1 MSKYDSIKE
10 QIKKDYETTPKSLR
24 QLAKEYNV
32 SYDTVWTWSKKFNW
46 TSSVT
51 KIKTDVRTTSQEIV
65 NIAKNLF
72 ENTSMNLKEISD
84 NINIP
89 RNTIQVWKQKYNW
102 IKKEQYLEEYK
113 HNLDKRGQHINLE
126 DDSTQLIK
134 KLYETTSL
142 SVVEISNIV
151 NLTIDQVW
159 NRINKFNFQRTTEL
173 KHQAQSNKI
182 KKIIANMSEEQKQQQ
197 RQKMSKTN
205 KEIWANR
212 SENKKQ
218 EIIQHRLETINNKSE
233 KELQEIRNK
242 ISESVKKKIPE
253 INYKRIIN
261 MKKAKSLTGK
271 YFDSNYET
279 KIYDICIKNNLI
291 TETQVPIQYINKSGK
306 SLIDFK
312 INNELYECKG
322 SHLLKDVYKNSKI
335 EDKLNLYSSK
345 YITVVTDKQGIDIL
359 KQYNNFVYK
368 TQPINYISINNTE
381 EELKNILQFNKK
393 LYFDI
398 MYNFLKRNNI
408 NFKCN
413 VQQNKHY
420 FDFIVDGLKFIIL
433 DINSIKQQE
442 QYLRDNKIIVITN
455 KLNNSL
461 IPKPNSTESNGLKY
475 LSKCPNPLIG
485 IDIDLLKNPQIPYR
499 EDRPKCFYDV
509 RVDGKPSV
517 SEAWQD
523 ELLRWKM
530 IKNRIDYVGGF
541 IDNRQIL
548 TAMNVTRNCKQPSW
562 FSKQYAKELIQKY
575 ITTNIILD
583 PFAGW
588 GTRCDACKELNIK
601 YYGWDLNKEL
611 VDWHKEKGRLFETG
625 CGIEYGDAN
634 NIKTDRENCSVFIC
648 PPYTDFETYFEG
660 QDLKTTQCEWLQ
672 IVMNNIPNAKEYLM
686 VCKVVDPG
694 FEKYIVEEKI
704 NKSHL
709 GINKEYVLLIKNEI

>member
-413 VQQNKHY
+413 VQQDKHY

-475 LSKCPNPLIG
+475 LNKCPNPLIG
-485 IDIDLLKNPQIPYR
+485 VDIDLFKNPEIPYR

-509 RVDGKPSV
+509 KVDGKPSV

-588 GTRCDACKELNIK
+588 GTRCDACKKLNIK

>member
-1 MSKYDSIKE
+1 MSKYDFIKE

-126 DDSTQLIK
+126 DNSTQLIK

-279 KIYDICIKNNLI
+279 KIYNICIKNNLI

-335 EDKLNLYSSK
+335 KDKLNLYSSK

-541 IDNRQIL
+541 IDNKQIL

-709 GINKEYVLLIKNEI
+709 GVNKEYVLLIKNEI

>member
-102 IKKEQYLEEYK
+102 IKKEQYLEKYK

-126 DDSTQLIK
+126 DNSTQLIK

-218 EIIQHRLETINNKSE
+218 EIIQHRSETINNKSE

-345 YITVVTDKQGIDIL
+345 YITVVTDKQGIDML

-368 TQPINYISINNTE
+368 TQPINYININNTE

-393 LYFDI
+393 LYFNI
-398 MYNFLKRNNI
+398 MYDFLKRNNI

-413 VQQNKHY
+413 MSQDKHY

-485 IDIDLLKNPQIPYR
+485 VDIDLFKNPQIPYR

-530 IKNRIDYVGGF
+530 IKNRIDYTGGF
-541 IDNRQIL
+541 IDNKQIL

-575 ITTNIILD
+575 ITSNIILD

-588 GTRCDACKELNIK
+588 GTRCDACKELGIK

-709 GINKEYVLLIKNEI
+709 GTNKEYVLLIKQ

>member
-1 MSKYDSIKE
+1 MSKYDFIKE

-413 VQQNKHY
+413 VQQDKHY

-461 IPKPNSTESNGLKY
+461 IPKSNSNESNGLKY
-475 LSKCPNPLIG
+475 LNKCPNPLIG

-634 NIKTDRENCSVFIC
+634 NIKTNRENCSVFIC

-709 GINKEYVLLIKNEI
+709 GVNKEYVLLIKNEI

>member
-134 KLYETTSL
+134 KLYETTNL
-142 SVVEISNIV
+142 SAVEISNIV

-242 ISESVKKKIPE
+242 IAESVKKKIPE
-253 INYKRIIN
+253 INHKRIIN

-413 VQQNKHY
+413 VRQDKHY

-475 LSKCPNPLIG
+475 LNKCPNPLIG
-485 IDIDLLKNPQIPYR
+485 VDIDLFKNPEIPYR

-709 GINKEYVLLIKNEI
+709 GVNKEYVLLIKNEI

>member
-24 QLAKEYNV
+24 QLAKEYSV

-46 TSSVT
+46 TSRVT

-182 KKIIANMSEEQKQQQ
+182 KKIIANLSEEQKQQQ

-218 EIIQHRLETINNKSE
+218 EIIQHRSETINNKSE

-253 INYKRIIN
+253 INRKRIIN

-368 TQPINYISINNTE
+368 TQPINYININNTE

-393 LYFDI
+393 LYFNI

-413 VQQNKHY
+413 VQQDKHY

-541 IDNRQIL
+541 IDNRQII

-625 CGIEYGDAN
+625 CGIKYGDAN
-634 NIKTDRENCSVFIC
+634 NIKTDRKDCSVFIC

-672 IVMNNIPNAKEYLM
+672 IVINNIPNAKEYLM

-709 GINKEYVLLIKNEI
+709 GTNKEYVLLIKQ

>member
-173 KHQAQSNKI
+173 KHHAQSNKI

-218 EIIQHRLETINNKSE
+218 EIIQHRSETINNKSE

-253 INYKRIIN
+253 INHKRIIN

-312 INNELYECKG
+312 INNELYGCKG

-368 TQPINYISINNTE
+368 TQPINYININNTE

-393 LYFDI
+393 LYFNI

-413 VQQNKHY
+413 VQQDKHY
-420 FDFIVDGLKFIIL
+420 FNFIVDDLKFIIL

-461 IPKPNSTESNGLKY
+461 IPKSNSSESNGLKY

-485 IDIDLLKNPQIPYR
+485 VDIDLFKNPQIPYR
-499 EDRPKCFYDV
+499 EDRPKCFYHV

-523 ELLRWKM
+523 EQLRWKM
-530 IKNRIDYVGGF
+530 ILNRINYTGGF
-541 IDNRQIL
+541 IDNKQIL

-634 NIKTDRENCSVFIC
+634 NIKTDEKDCSVFIC

-672 IVMNNIPNAKEYLM
+672 IVMNNISNAKEYLM

-709 GINKEYVLLIKNEI
+709 GINKEYVLLIKQ